1 MSRNPRHRA
10 DNAGL
15 TLFAYGKAMNGPQ
28 TTSPDEPVEQ
38 ALRDELARGDA
49 LVAGARPILRH
60 LLAEHDRALF
70 SEELVARVR
79 GMMLDLARQLL
90 FAEAEAA
97 NAPDRAAYVAERQD
111 TLAAALSDEDL
122 LGHAQARVVE
132 ARLAERLQAQA
143 GIDPVLSPLIQNL
156 AADANEAVA
165 GEAMTVL
172 AAQARF
178 MQHHR
183 RMELPLRELPGELLH
198 MALLVLREQ
207 SDDPE
212 VAEIAERRVRHD
224 FDESSGREAALAR
237 LAMAAHRPAA
247 QMLDIAQ
254 AGVAVFATG
263 LALASGQSRDRTV
276 LSFTARQQ
284 ARLALALRAAGLDRS
299 QVDAQLL
306 VIDPDA
312 SPPGEVAAMPVGRAA
327 AVLATAATTEEAA
340 NG

>member
-49 LVAGARPILRH
+49 MVAGARPILRH

-79 GMMLDLARQLL
+79 GMMLDLSRQLL
-90 FAEAEAA
+90 FAAAEVA
-97 NAPDRAAYVAERQD
+97 NASDRAAYVAERQD
-111 TLAAALSDEDL
+111 TLAAALSDEDV

-143 GIDPVLSPLIQNL
+143 GIDPVLSPLIQDL
-156 AADANEAVA
+156 AADANPAVA

-183 RMELPLRELPGELLH
+183 RMELPLRELPGDLLH

-207 SDDPE
+207 SDDAE
-212 VAEIAERRVRHD
+212 VAEIVERRVRRE
-224 FDESSGREAALAR
+224 FDESAGREAALAR
-237 LAMAAHRPAA
+237 LVMAAHRPPE
-247 QMLDIAQ
+247 QMLDIAR
-254 AGVAVFATG
+254 AGAAVFATA
-263 LALASGQSRDRTV
+263 LALASRQGRDRTV
-276 LSFTARQQ
+276 LSFTGRQQ
-284 ARLALALRAAGLDRS
+284 ARLALAMRAAGLDRG
-299 QVDAQLL
+299 QVDAQVL
-306 VIDPDA
+306 VIHPDA
-312 SPPGEVAAMPVGRAA
+312 SPPAEVAAMPADRAA
-327 AVLATAATTEEAA
+327 AVLATAATAEEATD
-340 NG
+340 G

>member
-1 MSRNPRHRA
+1 M
-10 DNAGL
+10 
-15 TLFAYGKAMNGPQ
+15 
-28 TTSPDEPVEQ
+28 
-38 ALRDELARGDA
+38 
-49 LVAGARPILRH
+49 
-60 LLAEHDRALF
+60 
-70 SEELVARVR
+70 
-79 GMMLDLARQLL
+79 
-90 FAEAEAA
+90 
-97 NAPDRAAYVAERQD
+97 AERQD

-143 GIDPVLSPLIQNL
+143 GIDPVLSPLIQDL
-156 AADANEAVA
+156 AADAIEAVA

-198 MALLVLREQ
+198 MALLVLRER
-207 SDDPE
+207 SADPE
-212 VAEIAERRVRHD
+212 VAESVERRIRHD

-247 QMLDIAQ
+247 QMLDVAG
-254 AGVAVFATG
+254 AGVAVFATA

-284 ARLALALRAAGLDRS
+284 ARLALALRAAGLDRG
-299 QVDAQLL
+299 QVDTQLL
-306 VIDPDA
+306 VIHPDV
-312 SPPGEVAAMPVGRAA
+312 SPPGEVAAMPADRAA
-327 AVLATAATTEEAA
+327 AVLATAATAEEAT